1 MEKNSEDGGKILSSN
16 YYDGYSRHGR
26 SLSDRQ
32 QGEAKSKVCVCSTT
46 MTSRLPASLMLFM
59 VPHPRF
65 SFHASWQVDR
75 QPQWR
80 LVSEFPDFSQQ
91 SGPRFQPLSAWSRA
105 LSESELAINIPC
117 TVVKNHLSLHFSSKF
132 TSQSIK
138 ISHSGVYANLFL
150 HYLS

>member
-1 MEKNSEDGGKILSSN
+1 MSFVSLLFCYVGIVRCISDTRHLVTSPRKMEKNSEDGGKMLSSN
-16 YYDGYSRHGR
+16 YCDGYSRHGR

-32 QGEAKSKVCVCSTT
+32 QGEAKSKVCVCVCSTT
-46 MTSRLPASLMLFM
+46 MTGRLSASLMLFM

-75 QPQWR
+75 RPQWR

-105 LSESELAINIPC
+105 LSKSELAINIPC
-117 TVVKNHLSLHFSSKF
+117 TEV
-132 TSQSIK
+132 
-138 ISHSGVYANLFL
+138 
-150 HYLS
+150 